1 MRGRGFIEGGAC
13 SQMGGKSPLQL
24 YKANHQK
31 ECND

>member
-24 YKANHQK
+24 QS
-31 ECND
+31 EPPEGMQ